1 MMNVSKTKIDSIPT
15 VKIFFD
21 SFIPMIYTIFSTITD
36 KASVRSDAAAELDRL
51 TRAQKKGGGTPGG
64 SNANSIDDNRNN
76 SSEC

>member
-1 MMNVSKTKIDSIPT
+1 MKKLIDH
-15 VKIFFD
+15 
-21 SFIPMIYTIFSTITD
+21 FIPMINSIFSTITD

-64 SNANSIDDNRNN
+64 SNANSIDVINN

>member
-1 MMNVSKTKIDSIPT
+1 MMNVSKTKIDTIPT
-15 VKIFFD
+15 AKVNQLFD
-21 SFIPMIYTIFSTITD
+21 QFSPMINLIFSTITD

-64 SNANSIDDNRNN
+64 SNANSIDNNN

>member
-1 MMNVSKTKIDSIPT
+1 
-15 VKIFFD
+15 
-21 SFIPMIYTIFSTITD
+21 MINSIFSTITD

-64 SNANSIDDNRNN
+64 SNANSIDVINN

>member
-15 VKIFFD
+15 VKIYD
-21 SFIPMIYTIFSTITD
+21 SSIPMIYTIFSTITD